1 MAEQDLDKV
10 IESLK
15 RLGSTAKS
23 VQANSRYT
31 PPSVGRAQVT
41 LNDYRINALRAAPKL
56 TDQINALSQGESDS
70 SGALGTIGKVVLDN
84 PISKTVLGGLTIVD
98 TPRRAV
104 ISGVREITDLLDDDA
119 NTKFSFGDLFSQTKD
134 ASFGFGTAFPMEGWG
149 GRLVGFVGDVALDPL
164 TYATF
169 GASVP
174 ASATLR
180 GTQVATR
187 TALGGL
193 KTVAGADGRF
203 ALARLAKQM
212 GATDDV
218 VARVAARGRS
228 ALPKQLAENMGLGRS
243 GIYYFGSRVRVP
255 LSGPIADAIQKGLA
269 TTRLSFF
276 KTGIGEKLGTKFAL
290 RGTRAQSDT
299 ALQRF
304 GLATGRMDAAKASA
318 TISALGAEDMSRAA
332 TRIAADNYAKNIGPL
347 IQDPDVVAAKST
359 VFRLLDSPMD
369 KWAELGIT
377 ATDVE
382 MRAYNKL
389 KPAWEQL
396 HRDVEGAFK
405 AFDPNFTLGKID
417 DYLPH
422 VASETALKL
431 MEDSAS
437 PYAKQIREY
446 LTVNMTDAKGSF
458 RSRNIKAGKEWFGK
472 ILTED
477 DVAGGVQKLNAIA
490 KETVH
495 SDGTKNLLPLSFDFF
510 ETDIEKILTRY
521 GGYYANQIGTAKY
534 MQDLLQRGALS
545 MGSTTWEVSDDYVK
559 RTATAFKEASNAYTT
574 QLKATWENG
583 RDVVTA
589 LRGVF
594 EDTVRAK
601 PTSMKPRG
609 VLQTAVDDATAAL
622 KEIDPVDV
630 SRARLEKAHGL
641 LTARMNK
648 LQEEFATLMANFE
661 TESDVLNMLRVQHER
676 MIEAHRETLDA
687 LSLFYNYRNDA
698 SFSGLVG
705 INDDILKAV
714 DKEGV
719 IGPVLLDKEGRQL
732 TVGEAKK
739 KLQQALG
746 DLDLEIQQTNETWK
760 NMLKSGD
767 DLNSWL
773 ADATRLPWDQPSK
786 EFDQI
791 LDLFRDYKGGGRY
804 SGLQKI
810 TTKTVQD
817 LWTGDNVSEPI
828 KALRKLIDPGAK
840 ISGRAL
846 GKMDIAEVRSIISS
860 GFSSAANL
868 NDLRKASVWLI
879 ARDVIMNGGVLP
891 TDELFTR
898 RLNNLVQQIQIA
910 EKIEQLSTRV
920 NTKLTKITG
929 EKGLVEEVDVLT
941 AGTEAVT
948 GTVVNLSKEY
958 ERLQTRAKGLY
969 DSIVQ
974 EEENLIFLETEEGT
988 QYLAKDLGNVQ
999 SIQMSIEN
1007 LNAQL
1012 RTTNSDLKKV
1022 EAKMKQM
1029 FQVEGGRTSA
1039 LTSEQIIT
1047 AATGDFRKV
1056 AENIADAASVY
1067 YINSQ
1072 SSILFGKAVQDGA
1085 LVGMVPSE
1093 RVYKTLLSQ
1102 TARYEVETAH
1112 GVLQNILAA
1121 EQVLET
1127 MKKRVYTYQ
1136 GDDRNLF
1143 LLNELTQIF
1152 LGNASDDFLKA
1163 YGMVDAEGKVIQNGT
1178 EILAGRIRA
1187 AFPEFEGIVANHLKG
1202 TNRFE
1207 RVMFLDPAVSGRD
1220 GLASRAR
1227 FLVGTLDENINKP
1240 YGRVS
1245 TNLLDSIEKLTQR
1258 YEAFETRIAEIQGK
1272 IDSYGTSAVT
1282 KKQAAEK
1289 RVLFDRRRRL
1299 MVERDK
1305 VSKELERLDF
1315 TKRARQSG
1323 GLPSVRRQAG
1333 AFIATGR
1340 GTEKEAL
1347 PSIAETALRT
1357 IGTTGER
1364 QAAWD
1369 ALYPQLKSNIQ
1380 RLKKLLD
1387 KENAFGASV
1396 LSDSQR
1402 ETVNALIYEYEQA
1415 TVRAKA
1421 KLAYATKTLEKVTG
1435 TKSQRL
1441 QASYLSSIRDT
1452 TYGKPFGMGG
1462 NLYNAIERNTAASID
1477 TFFAELIG
1485 GSKFDPRIG
1494 FRAQKVGKTREGA
1507 RVLQSVNTTVEKYQT
1522 AFISEFSPTGFV
1534 DADGKFVT
1542 RVGELVDENGNVI
1555 IDGLTGRPKMGR
1567 KSSRPTITIRNS
1579 ESYIGKVKESA
1590 HRRLNALRS
1599 ISDDAEFIDLRD
1611 LQGVKIT
1618 PESPGGFGFE
1628 NLSGPRGYANQL
1640 EIQANLLEE
1649 KIKQARSLEKVI
1661 SREKKALERTK
1672 GAKPVPSARV
1682 QKMIESERRLRDAA
1696 KRRLTQLEQSPIHAR
1711 ALERQDFNNFLL
1723 QLASI
1728 SEVGIRNVDW
1738 GLNVIENPL
1747 TKARVESIYGFR
1759 QQAIERQR
1767 AIVLG
1772 QLKKEQENLNRITL
1786 HQSHQ
1791 SNAAQKV
1798 RARMLDLQRRDTE
1811 LLAELRETQRLRSF
1825 EPGTLAP
1832 VERMQ
1837 QYKVNGVP
1845 QARLAPALAQIQ
1857 DIAPQLRFGFAK
1869 DEWEALF
1876 TPARTQAETRAL
1888 QNEYASL
1895 KAQLTA
1901 LHKQQDVILYSPF
1914 PYNFDL
1920 DKRIAIR
1927 GQIDEVVKKIE
1938 EVRLELNV
1946 QNVRDNAVL
1955 KAKYL
1960 HEHFK
1965 TMGMELYASKDVSAD
1980 KALAHFVFRNNIPVN
1995 GEEFKGTTTARRKFL
2010 RDVFLDSEEGKHLAE
2025 ISTARGQLKTT
2036 YIDAQTEKVDN
2047 WRLARDSMRKTIADS
2062 RKEIRELKI
2071 ADGVKAIN
2079 ETIVQAEKASGG
2091 KLPKVAAKTLKGDT
2105 KKTVKAIEKNI
2116 AAGRDTSPFFVR
2128 SEELFGSLEAAQNNK
2143 LSDLQLRRR
2152 QVAQQLADMDYAI
2165 LGEQTSQREAREV
2178 IKELSKLSERQAS
2191 VLGLPSRGK
2200 LLKNISLAKQM
2211 AAQTE
2216 KVSGV
2221 SKSLGEK
2228 LNQIGSE
2235 YVTLSNAVT
2244 DARKSFDNSTLF
2256 RKTAEENVEE
2266 AKKAVESV
2274 REMAK
2279 KATETLT
2286 QTKGMKKD
2294 PSSITA
2300 IDGFLSEVDNIMPL
2314 LDDPRVDKEIKKQL
2328 SIYAQSKSEL
2338 TKAELAK
2345 TLAQRENAV
2354 AQGIKG
2360 LTAKE
2365 LGSLD
2370 LPPGAINIKT
2380 QFDEGFVQLS
2390 RFFPNI
2396 GVREELAEIVQ
2407 NVHRA
2412 QDPAVVR
2419 ELSKFLSGYTKFF
2432 KSYATLSPGFHIRN
2446 GMSNGFMLF
2455 AAGGKPSNL
2464 IEGMKFSKL
2473 WTQMSGEGKTFEE
2486 FIAAVP
2492 EASRQKVND
2501 AFMVAAS
2508 SGGGMTDDALRE
2520 GAMWG
2525 TNTSRRIGRWLE
2537 QHSRFMLAYDGIS
2550 QGMDFHTATA
2560 RVRRFLIDYE
2570 NVSAGDQFMRQIIP
2584 FWMWT
2589 SRNLPLQ
2596 VQNIWMNPKPY
2607 QIYGAIKRNMT
2618 DRSEEQP
2625 VPEWMQEIGAFKL
2638 PFGKDLYAVPDF
2650 GFNRINQQI
2659 DELRDPQRFLAN
2671 LNPALRLPIELTGDR
2686 QLYSNR
2692 KFSKTPVE
2700 VEGGVSTALQPL
2712 LEALGYGETGP
2723 DGKKYVSDKAYYAIR
2738 NLAPFLG
2745 TAERLVP
2752 SIPTY
2757 QQRGTSNQ
2765 WLGFLGAPVRQNTEA
2780 MQEGELKRRKQLLT
2794 DFLAKQQAIG
2804 EIE

>member
-41 LNDYRINALRAAPKL
+41 LNDYRINALRSAPKL
-56 TDQINALSQGESDS
+56 TDQINALSQGKSES
-70 SGALGTIGKVVLDN
+70 SGALGTIGRAVLDN

-104 ISGVREITDLLDDDA
+104 ISGVREMVDLLDDDEK
-119 NTKFSFGDLFSQTKD
+119 TKFSFQDLFSQTKD

-149 GRLVGFVGDVALDPL
+149 GRLVGFIGDVALDPL

-180 GTQVATR
+180 GTNVATR

-212 GATDDV
+212 GATDDI

-228 ALPKQLAENMGLGRS
+228 ALPAQLAENMGIGRS

-276 KTGIGEKLGTKFAL
+276 KTGVGEKLGTKFAL

-299 ALQRF
+299 ALERF
-304 GLATGRMDAAKASA
+304 ALATGRMDAAKASA
-318 TISALGAEDMSRAA
+318 TIGSLGAEDMARAA
-332 TRIAADNYAKNIGPL
+332 TRIAADNYAKYIGPL
-347 IQDPDVVAAKST
+347 VQDADVVSAKST
-359 VFRLLDSPMD
+359 VFRLLDTPMD
-369 KWAELGIT
+369 RWSELGIT
-377 ATDVE
+377 PTDVDL
-382 MRAYNKL
+382 RAYNKL
-389 KPAWEQL
+389 KPAFEQL
-396 HRDVEGAFK
+396 YQDVQGAFK

-422 VASETALKL
+422 VASDAALKL

-477 DVAGGVQKLNAIA
+477 DVAGGAARLNAIA
-490 KETVH
+490 KEAVH
-495 SDGTKNLLPLSFDFF
+495 ADGTKNALPLAFDFF
-510 ETDIEKILTRY
+510 ETDIEKILGRY

-534 MQDLLQRGALS
+534 MQDLFERGLLS
-545 MGSTTWEVSDDYVK
+545 SGKTTWEVSDDYVK
-559 RTATAFKEASNAYTT
+559 RVGVAFKEASNAYTA

-630 SRARLEKAHGL
+630 AKTRLEKAHGL
-641 LTARMNK
+641 LTTRMNK
-648 LQEEFATLMANFE
+648 LQEEFATFMANFE
-661 TESDVLNMLRVQHER
+661 TESEVLNMLRVQHER

-698 SFSGLVG
+698 GFSGLVG

-714 DKEGV
+714 DKEGI

-739 KLQQALG
+739 KLTQALS
-746 DLDLEIQQTNETWK
+746 DLDLEITQTNETWK

-773 ADATRLPWDQPSK
+773 ADTTRLPWDQPSK
-786 EFDQI
+786 EVDPI
-791 LDLFRDYKGGGRY
+791 LNLLRDYGGGGKY

-817 LWTGDNVSEPI
+817 LWTGENVDDSI
-828 KALRKLIDPGAK
+828 KALRNLIDPNRK
-840 ISGRAL
+840 VSGRAL

-868 NDLRKASVWLI
+868 NDLRRASVWLI
-879 ARDVIMNGGVLP
+879 ARDVILNGGVLP

-910 EKIEQLSTRV
+910 EKIEQLSLK
-920 NTKLTKITG
+920 TKVANKVEKGIPNALKTMGDDVYVSQLDDLTK
-929 EKGLVEEVDVLT
+929 
-941 AGTEAVT
+941 
-948 GTVVNLSKEY
+948 EY
-958 ERLQTRAKGLY
+958 HRLKTRADGLRNR
-969 DSIVQ
+969 ILH
-974 EEENLIFLETEEGT
+974 EEDNLIAIEDDAFDSLDSTLLNKSVKEN
-988 QYLAKDLGNVQ
+988 GNKQ
-999 SIQMSIEN
+999 SIQMSLDN
-1007 LNAQL
+1007 LDAQL
-1012 RTTNSDLKKV
+1012 RTTLADLKQVDSRIKRL
-1022 EAKMKQM
+1022 A
-1029 FQVEGGRTSA
+1029 QVEQGRVSS
-1039 LTSEQIIT
+1039 LSSEQIIT

-1072 SSILFGKAVQDGA
+1072 SSILFGVAVEHGA
-1085 LVGMVPSE
+1085 LVGQVPTE

-1112 GVLQNILAA
+1112 GVLQNVLQA

-1127 MKKRVYTYQ
+1127 LKKRVYVYQ
-1136 GDDRNLF
+1136 GNDRNLF
-1143 LLNELTQIF
+1143 LLNELMQMF

-1163 YGMVDAEGKVIQNGT
+1163 YGMVDASGKVIPDGAK
-1178 EILAGRIRA
+1178 ILGDRLRS

-1207 RVMFLDPAVSGRD
+1207 RVMFMDPAVSGQN
-1220 GLASRAR
+1220 GLADRALQ
-1227 FLVGTLDENINKP
+1227 LVGLYDTSIKKP
-1240 YGRVS
+1240 TGNVS
-1245 TNLLDSIEKLTQR
+1245 SKVTNSIEKLTQR
-1258 YEAFETRIAEIQGK
+1258 YDAFETRIAEIQGK
-1272 IDSYGTSAVT
+1272 IDSYGTTAVT
-1282 KKQAAEK
+1282 KQQAAEK
-1289 RVLFDRRRRL
+1289 RVLFDRQRRL
-1299 MVERDK
+1299 FAERNK
-1305 VSKELERLDF
+1305 IAKELERLDF
-1315 TKRARQSG
+1315 AKRSQESG
-1323 GLPSVRRQAG
+1323 GLPSVRRQAN
-1333 AFIATGR
+1333 AFIVTGK
-1340 GTEKEAL
+1340 GGEKEAL
-1347 PSIAETALRT
+1347 PGIAETGIRT

-1369 ALYPQLKSNIQ
+1369 ALHPQLKSNIA
-1380 RLKKLLD
+1380 RLRKLLD
-1387 KENAFGASV
+1387 DPN
-1396 LSDSQR
+1396 LHDYQR
-1402 ETVNALIYEYEQA
+1402 TSINALIYEYEQA
-1415 TVRAKA
+1415 TVVAKA

-1435 TKSQRL
+1435 TSSQRL
-1441 QASYLSSIRDT
+1441 QATYLSGLRDT

-1462 NLYNAIERNTAASID
+1462 NLYNAIERNTAASMD

-1494 FRAQKVGKTREGA
+1494 FRSQRVGKNRAGG
-1507 RVLQSVNTTVEKYQT
+1507 RVLQAVDTTKEKYQT
-1522 AFISEFSPTGFV
+1522 AFISDYSPTGFV
-1534 DADGKFVT
+1534 DSNGRFVT
-1542 RVGELVDENGNVI
+1542 RIGELVDENGKVI
-1555 IDGLTGRPKMGR
+1555 VDATTGKPKMGS
-1567 KSSRPTITIRNS
+1567 KSSRPLITIRNS

-1599 ISDDAEFIDLRD
+1599 ISDDAEFIDLQD
-1611 LQGVKIT
+1611 LQGVRIT

-1640 EIQANLLEE
+1640 EIQANLLDER
-1649 KIKQARSLEKVI
+1649 IKRVRSLEKTI
-1661 SREKKALERTK
+1661 SKEKKALERTK
-1672 GAKPVPSARV
+1672 GKAPVPSARM
-1682 QKMIESERRLRDAA
+1682 QKMIESERRLRKAA
-1696 KRRLTQLEQSPIHAR
+1696 QSRLIRLEQNPIHTR
-1711 ALERQDFNNFLL
+1711 ALERQDFHRFLIE
-1723 QLASI
+1723 LASVSDI
-1728 SEVGIRNVDW
+1728 GAINADW
-1738 GLNVIENPL
+1738 GLNIIENPL
-1747 TKARVESIYGFR
+1747 TKARVESIYGVR
-1759 QQAIERQR
+1759 IQAIERQR
-1767 AIVLG
+1767 SIVLG

-1786 HQSHQ
+1786 NQSHQ
-1791 SNAAQKV
+1791 SNAAKKV
-1798 RARMLDLQRRDTE
+1798 RAKMLDLQSRDTE
-1811 LLAELRETQRLRSF
+1811 LLADLREAQRLRSF
-1825 EPGTLAP
+1825 EPGTLAEVGKLQQFKVGGSPQLQMRP
-1832 VERMQ
+1832 V
-1837 QYKVNGVP
+1837 
-1845 QARLAPALAQIQ
+1845 LAQIS
-1857 DIAPQLRFGFAK
+1857 DIKPELRFGFAK

-1876 TPARTQAETRAL
+1876 TPARTQAEARAL
-1888 QNEYASL
+1888 QSEYSAL
-1895 KAQLTA
+1895 KAQLAA
-1901 LHKQQDVILYSPF
+1901 LHKQQDVVLYSQF
-1914 PYNFDL
+1914 PYNFPL

-1927 GQIDEVVKKIE
+1927 GQIDETMKRLE
-1938 EVRLELNV
+1938 ELRFELNV

-1965 TMGMELYASKDVSAD
+1965 TMGFELYASKDVGAD
-1980 KALAHFVFRNNIPVN
+1980 KALKHFVFRNNISVN
-1995 GEEFKGTTTARRKFL
+1995 GQDLKGTTTARRNFL
-2010 RDVFLDSEEGKHLAE
+2010 RDVFNNSEEGLHLEEVAKANRE
-2025 ISTARGQLKTT
+2025 IRTT
-2036 YIDAQTEKVDN
+2036 YADAQAEKLDN
-2047 WRLARDSMRKTIADS
+2047 YRLARESMRKTIADA
-2062 RKEIRELKI
+2062 RKEIKELNI
-2071 ADGVKAIN
+2071 AEGVKSIN

-2091 KLPKVAAKTLKGDT
+2091 KLPKVAGKTLAKDVKTTIKG
-2105 KKTVKAIEKNI
+2105 IEKNI

-2143 LSDLQLRRR
+2143 LSALQLQRR

-2191 VLGLPSRGK
+2191 ILGLPSRGK

-2216 KVSGV
+2216 KVSGI

-2228 LNQIGSE
+2228 LSTIGSE
-2235 YVTLSNAVT
+2235 YTTLSNAVA
-2244 DARKSFDNSTLF
+2244 DARKSYDNSVLF

-2266 AKKAVESV
+2266 AKRAIESV
-2274 REMAK
+2274 REVAK

-2294 PSSITA
+2294 PASITA
-2300 IDGFLSEVDNIMPL
+2300 IDGFLSEVDTIMPL
-2314 LDDPRVDKEIKKQL
+2314 LDDPRVDKEIKKVL
-2328 SIYAQSKSEL
+2328 SIYAQSKAEL

-2396 GVREELAEIVQ
+2396 GVKEELAEIVQ

-2432 KSYATLSPGFHIRN
+2432 KSYATLSPGFHVRN
-2446 GMSNGFMLF
+2446 AMSNGFMLF

-2464 IEGMKFSKL
+2464 IEGAKFSKL
-2473 WTQMSGEGKTFEE
+2473 WTQMSGEGKTFEQ

-2492 EASRQKVND
+2492 EASRQKVSD

-2525 TNTSRRIGRWLE
+2525 TNTSRKVGQWIE

-2550 QGMDFHTATA
+2550 QGMDFHTAAA

-2589 SRNLPLQ
+2589 SRNLPMQ

-2625 VPEWMQEIGAFKL
+2625 VPEWMQEIGAFRL
-2638 PFGKDLYAVPDF
+2638 PFGKDLYATPDF

-2671 LNPALRLPIELTGDR
+2671 LNPALRLPIELSGDR

-2692 KFSKTPVE
+2692 RFSKTPVE

-2723 DGKKYVSDKAYYAIR
+2723 DGKKYVSDKAYYALR

-2757 QQRGTSNQ
+2757 QQRGTGNQ
-2765 WLGFLGAPVRQNTEA
+2765 WLGFTGIPIRQNTAA

-2794 DFLAKQQAIG
+2794 DFLAKQRAIG